1 MDGMSAAT
9 WSGGSGDLIPCLD
22 ALTGGREETHESPV
36 LLIHIVVDRINTCS
50 GLLW

>member
-1 MDGMSAAT
+1 MDGMSATT
-9 WSGGSGDLIPCLD
+9 WSGGSGDLIPCPD